1 MKLVENTFLEKSRNY
16 ISSLAKKR
24 STKETKETMNPA
36 ETLKRSAT
44 EEGLK
49 NVNSL
54 LMSLV
59 GMFLVKKLSFT
70 TKIGEIFLILKYYVL
85 IT

>member
-1 MKLVENTFLEKSRNY
+1 
-16 ISSLAKKR
+16 
-24 STKETKETMNPA
+24 MNPA
-36 ETLKRSAT
+36 EALKRSAT

>member
-1 MKLVENTFLEKSRNY
+1 
-16 ISSLAKKR
+16 LAKKR

-36 ETLKRSAT
+36 EALKRSAT

-59 GMFLVKKLSFT
+59 GMFLVKKYL
-70 TKIGEIFLILKYYVL
+70 
-85 IT
+85 